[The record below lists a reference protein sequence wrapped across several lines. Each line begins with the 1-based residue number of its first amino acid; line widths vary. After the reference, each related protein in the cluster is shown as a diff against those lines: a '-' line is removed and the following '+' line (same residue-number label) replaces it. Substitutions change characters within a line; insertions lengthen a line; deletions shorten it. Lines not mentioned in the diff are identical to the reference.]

1 MIKLALPLA
10 ALAAGFP
17 APVLAQDAALPA
29 PPTGQAGPRTGDQF
43 TVGFGLGAA
52 PDYEGSDDYR
62 LQPGGVVQ
70 GRISGI
76 EFQMRGLN
84 LYTDL
89 IADQPRSKVRFIFGP
104 VVQLRPER
112 NDEIDDPRVAQL
124 GKRKT
129 AIEVGANA
137 GVSIRGVLIP
147 PASLSMEIAYL
158 RDVAGAHDSFTLTPS
173 VALSSPLS
181 QRSFARLAITADYVG
196 KGYARTYFDVAPG
209 NALAP
214 YATNGGGW
222 KSASATLLYTHDLG
236 GNPRSGVG
244 LFTLTSYKRMLGKFA
259 GSPVVRDAGSANQA
273 LVVGGLLYA
282 F

>member
-1 MIKLALPLA
+1 MIKPALLLAVVA
-10 ALAAGFP
+10 TGFAVP
-17 APVLAQDAALPA
+17 ALAQDGA
-29 PPTGQAGPRTGDQF
+29 PPAAPMGQPGARTGNQI
-43 TVGFGLGAA
+43 TIGFGLGAA
-52 PDYEGSDDYR
+52 PDYEGSNDYR

-89 IADQPRSKVRFIFGP
+89 VADQPRSKVRFILGP

-112 NDEIDDPRVAQL
+112 SGPLDDPRVAQL
-124 GKRKT
+124 GQRKT
-129 AIEVGANA
+129 AIELGASI
-137 GVSIRGVLIP
+137 GVNIRGVLIP

-158 RDVAGAHDSFTLTPS
+158 RDVAGAHGSYTLAPS
-173 VALSSPLS
+173 ITLSSPLS
-181 QRSFARLAITADYVG
+181 QRSFARLAITADHVG
-196 KGYARTYFDVAPG
+196 KGFARTYFDVPAG
-209 NALAP
+209 TTLAA

-222 KSASATLLYTHDLG
+222 KSASATLLYTRDLDG
-236 GNPRSGVG
+236 DPRSGLG
-244 LFTLTSYKRMLGKFA
+244 LFTLTSYKRMRGRFA
-259 GSPVVRDAGSANQA
+259 DSPVVRDAGSANQA

>member
-10 ALAAGFP
+10 ALAIGSAAP
-17 APVLAQDAALPA
+17 ALAQDAAPVGPPAGQPA
-29 PPTGQAGPRTGDQF
+29 PRPGNQF
-43 TVGFGLGAA
+43 TIGFGLGAA
-52 PDYEGSDDYR
+52 PDHEGSDDYR

-70 GRISGI
+70 GRIAGI
-76 EFQMRGLN
+76 DFQMRGLN

-89 IADQPRSKVRFIFGP
+89 VADQPRSKVRFILGP

-124 GKRKT
+124 GRRKT
-129 AIEVGANA
+129 AIELGANI

-158 RDVAGAHDSFTLTPS
+158 RDLADAHGSYTLTPS

-181 QRSFARLAITADYVG
+181 QRSFARLAITADHVG
-196 KGYARTYFDVAPG
+196 KGFARTYFDVAPG
-209 NALAP
+209 TALAP

-222 KSASATLLYTHDLG
+222 KSASATLLYTRDLG
-236 GNPRSGVG
+236 GDPRSGVG
-244 LFTLTSYKRMLGKFA
+244 LFTLTSYKRMLGRFA
-259 GSPVVRDAGSANQA
+259 DSPVVRDAGSANQA